1 MLLNS
6 RKKLLSAFI
15 AAMMLFTLIVP
26 TAISLAGTSRTNGKP
41 FAAEQSGGTVVNSSD
56 DEQWIYLKKGETFES
71 SFDDGFTF
79 TADSDVWINAE
90 TGAQSEQVNFADLM
104 NFEPDKVETIYDES
118 GNSYTVRTYSSQNTV
133 NSITAAFAE
142 FNEDVAE
149 AAQVKRPSAMYD
161 DDELVDVMVVLDGKA
176 FTSFTDWNSA
186 G

>member
-90 TGAQSEQVNFADLM
+90 TGAQSEQVNFCRS
-104 NFEPDKVETIYDES
+104 DE
-118 GNSYTVRTYSSQNTV
+118 
-133 NSITAAFAE
+133 F
-142 FNEDVAE
+142 
-149 AAQVKRPSAMYD
+149 
-161 DDELVDVMVVLDGKA
+161 
-176 FTSFTDWNSA
+176 
-186 G
+186 

>member
-41 FAAEQSGGTVVNSSD
+41 FAGSNSFAAEQSGGTVVNSSD

-104 NFEPDKVETIYDES
+104 NFEPDKVEPFTMK
-118 GNSYTVRTYSSQNTV
+118 
-133 NSITAAFAE
+133 TAIPI
-142 FNEDVAE
+142 
-149 AAQVKRPSAMYD
+149 PSAHIRHRIRSTASRRH
-161 DDELVDVMVVLDGKA
+161 LP
-176 FTSFTDWNSA
+176 NSTTMLPKLRR
-186 G
+186 

>member
-41 FAAEQSGGTVVNSSD
+41 FAGSNSFAAEQSGGTVVNSSD

-104 NFEPDKVETIYDES
+104 NFEQDKVET
-118 GNSYTVRTYSSQNTV
+118 V
-133 NSITAAFAE
+133 
-142 FNEDVAE
+142 
-149 AAQVKRPSAMYD
+149 
-161 DDELVDVMVVLDGKA
+161 
-176 FTSFTDWNSA
+176 
-186 G
+186 

>member
-41 FAAEQSGGTVVNSSD
+41 FAGSNSFAAEQSGGTVVNSSD

-79 TADSDVWINAE
+79 TADSDVWI
-90 TGAQSEQVNFADLM
+90 
-104 NFEPDKVETIYDES
+104 
-118 GNSYTVRTYSSQNTV
+118 
-133 NSITAAFAE
+133 
-142 FNEDVAE
+142 
-149 AAQVKRPSAMYD
+149 
-161 DDELVDVMVVLDGKA
+161 
-176 FTSFTDWNSA
+176 
-186 G
+186 